1 MVGYRGTLDALKS
14 GKPVVESTVTL
25 NKGIKMPILGFG
37 TYLIKPDDI
46 YGALDV
52 ALAAGYRNIDTAA
65 VYHNEEAIGAALEEL
80 LPKYNLTREDIFI
93 TTKLSPKHLGGNVN
107 SAVLTSLKN
116 LRTTY
121 VDLYLI
127 HWPAAQGIPESSPEN
142 AIKRIDTWKK
152 LIEIHAGGQGVVRAI
167 GVSNYLPRHL
177 EETVTLTGVPPAVN
191 QVEFHP
197 HYRHPDDMYTV
208 CGKYSIFLQ
217 AYASLGGSNNNDL
230 FSEKAVKDIA
240 KRHQVTPAQ
249 ILLRWSLQ
257 SGYLIIPKSI
267 TPERIRTNA
276 KLDFTLSTGDMLQIT
291 STGAKQKYSWN
302 PISVV

>member
-14 GKPVVESTVTL
+14 GKRIVESTVTL
-25 NKGIKMPILGFG
+25 NNGIQMPVLGFG
-37 TYLIKPDDI
+37 TYLIRSDDI

-52 ALAAGYRNIDTAA
+52 ALATGYRNIDTAA

-80 LPKYNLTREDIFI
+80 LPKYNLSREDIFI
-93 TTKLSPKHLGGNVN
+93 TTKLSPKDLGGNIHT
-107 SAVLTSLKN
+107 AVLTSLKN
-116 LRTTY
+116 LRTSY

-127 HWPAAQGIPESSPEN
+127 HWPGAQGIQHNSSEN
-142 AIKRIDTWKK
+142 AAKRIDTWKK
-152 LIEIHAGGQGVVRAI
+152 MIELHAGGQGVLKAI

-177 EETVTLTGVPPAVN
+177 EETVQSTGVPPAIN

-197 HYRHPDDMYTV
+197 HFRHPDDMYTV

-217 AYASLGGSNNNDL
+217 GYASLGGGNNDSL
-230 FSEKAVKDIA
+230 LSEKAVKDIA
-240 KRHQVTPAQ
+240 KRHEVTPAQ
-249 ILLRWSLQ
+249 VLLRWSLQ

-276 KLDFTLSTGDMLQIT
+276 MLDFALSTGDMLQIT
-291 STGAKQKYSWN
+291 SMTTRQKYSWN
-302 PISVV
+302 PINVA